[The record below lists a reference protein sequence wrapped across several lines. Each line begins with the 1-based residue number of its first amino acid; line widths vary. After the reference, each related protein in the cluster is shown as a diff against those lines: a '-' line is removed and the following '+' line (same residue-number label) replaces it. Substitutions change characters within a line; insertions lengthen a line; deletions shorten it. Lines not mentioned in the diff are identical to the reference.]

1 MELISPC
8 CSYEEYL
15 ATAYTYQEESG
26 GQYLPLFD
34 ILNELFK
41 DAIQPDEAATRVS
54 SFIFSNDDFVSVY
67 SGVLSTII
75 GAARELSE
83 SCDLKKLASLVLA
96 LSRLPDVRNENPEML
111 RLYFNL
117 KAYDI
122 ASGQVIEFE
131 EGKIWSDLPGFAT
144 DLVDCMRGIYLRI
157 LTSDTLSKSQI

>member
-26 GQYLPLFD
+26 GQYLPLLD

-67 SGVLSTII
+67 SGVLFTII
-75 GAARELSE
+75 GAAQELSE
-83 SCDLKKLASLVLA
+83 TRDLEKLANLVLA
-96 LSRLPDVRNENPEML
+96 LSRLPDVRNESSGIL
-111 RLYFNL
+111 HLHFNL
-117 KAYDI
+117 KDFDI
-122 ASGQVIEFE
+122 APGQAIEFE
-131 EGKIWSDLPGFAT
+131 EGKIWSELPGFAAEPG
-144 DLVDCMRGIYLRI
+144 DSMRGIFPLHPN
-157 LTSDTLSKSQI
+157 LKSIF